1 MLCRYK
7 FSNPNYRYE
16 QLECVKEECA
26 CWHKESKKCAEAL
39 LADLAYKFSYPRVSV
54 IPKTKP
60 LKEVKVT
67 EEWKS
72 GK

>member
-26 CWHKESKKCAEAL
+26 CWHKESGKCADLIIADSAYDL
-39 LADLAYKFSYPRVSV
+39 LHPILPPKLYKAVQ
-54 IPKTKP
+54 
-60 LKEVKVT
+60 
-67 EEWKS
+67 EWKS